1 MAQNQIDKTHKQF
14 LGYMRRLSQS
24 GLTYAQIAASL
35 GVSERSIYKWVS
47 KDRKVSSVLLIAM
60 AKVVEDRGA

>member
-1 MAQNQIDKTHKQF
+1 MAQNQIDKNHKQF

-24 GLTYAQIAASL
+24 HLTYAQIAAHL

-47 KDRKVSSVLLIAM
+47 KERKVSFVLLIAM
-60 AKVVEDRGA
+60 EKVVEDRGA